1 MPGFNNNNSRFSG
14 RRDSRDSGGRSS
26 GGRGG
31 VPRGEM
37 FDAVCD
43 KCGNNCQVPFRPTG
57 SRPIFCS
64 NCFREQNNDGGSN
77 SDFRRPGGDRD
88 RGDSRRGGTPERQMH
103 DAVCANCGKDCQ
115 IPFLPRDGR
124 PVYCSDC
131 FEKNGN
137 ESRAR
142 NESTANSNSGVSS
155 EQFEMLN
162 RKLDKILKLLT
173 LEPTATEVE
182 MTQPAELTQES
193 TEVVEEAPVKAPKKA
208 KASKK
213 TSSVE

>member
-1 MPGFNNNNSRFSG
+1 MILSVILADMPGFNNSNRFSG
-14 RRDSRDSGGRSS
+14 RRDSR
-26 GGRGG
+26 GGRGSTS
-31 VPRGEM
+31 RGEM
-37 FDAVCD
+37 FDAICD

-64 NCFREQNNDGGSN
+64 NCFREENSNGSSN

-88 RGDSRRGGTPERQMH
+88 RGDSRRGGAPERQMH
-103 DAVCANCGKDCQ
+103 DAVCASCGKDCQ

-142 NESTANSNSGVSS
+142 NESSTNGEPLKA
-155 EQFEMLN
+155 EFAMLN
-162 RKLDKILKLLT
+162 AKLDKILKLLT
-173 LEPTATEVE
+173 LEPSAVEVPAAEPAVLPQEETATSE
-182 MTQPAELTQES
+182 
-193 TEVVEEAPVKAPKKA
+193 EEAPAKAPKKA
-208 KASKK
+208 RASKK
-213 TSSVE
+213 TASVE